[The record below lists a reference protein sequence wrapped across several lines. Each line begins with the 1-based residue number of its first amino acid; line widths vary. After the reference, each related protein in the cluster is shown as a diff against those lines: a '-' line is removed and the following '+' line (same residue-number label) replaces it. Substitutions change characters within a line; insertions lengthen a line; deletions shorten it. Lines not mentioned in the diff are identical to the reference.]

1 MASGF
6 VMDIKW
12 QILFVVRWIQWPVSW
27 GPTSIAK
34 FIWTPGNENRMFE
47 VTYLMGIIFTLE
59 TNYYFCFTSDAIKT
73 YYAGMIPVVLWRYA
87 KKWCLIVPIQGIN
100 TQIARYQIPMY

>member
-47 VTYLMGIIFTLE
+47 AILWAYDIYIGDQILLLLHIWCYKYII
-59 TNYYFCFTSDAIKT
+59 CW
-73 YYAGMIPVVLWRYA
+73 YAGITYA
-87 KKWCLIVPIQGIN
+87 CQKMMLNCANAGN
-100 TQIARYQIPMY
+100 E